1 MARKN
6 WYLTEWREHRGMS
19 QRELADAVTEATQS
33 WGDRAVRLD
42 GGDVSKLEKG
52 KQRFNQHQLEAF
64 AQVLH
69 CDSPADLFYS
79 PEEVSEIRRIVEAL
93 VKRGR
98 SGDIRV
104 LRALLQDDKNGSEVA

>member
-1 MARKN
+1 
-6 WYLTEWREHRGMS
+6 MS
-19 QRELADAVTEATQS
+19 QRQLADRVTELTQD

-52 KQRFNQHQLEAF
+52 KRRFNQHQLEAF

-79 PEEVSEIRRIVEAL
+79 PEEVTEIKRVVEAI

-98 SGDIRV
+98 SGDMRV
-104 LRALLQDDKNGSEVA
+104 LRALLNHDDENSGAA

>member
-1 MARKN
+1 MARKR

-19 QRELADAVTEATQS
+19 QRELADAVTEKTAD

-52 KQRFNQHQLEAF
+52 KRRYNQHQLEAF

-69 CDSPADLFYS
+69 CDSPADLFYT
-79 PEEVSEIRRIVEAL
+79 PEEVSEIKQVVEAL

-98 SGDIRV
+98 TGDLRV
-104 LRALLQDDKNGSEVA
+104 LRALLGNDNDKSGTG